1 MRWFAL
7 NRNAEIKFILA
18 KDNYYALQ
26 RLYWMTYIWMKEEEY
41 ISGSSIYHSIKY
53 NGSNGTMVSKM
64 FFFFFFFI
72 KYEDQKQLF
81 LLWSKMD
88 DRLEGCV
95 DILGRSTGH
104 PCEPIKLL
112 GSSSWDDWQV
122 MVHKAHQVM
131 TKSFDQCRRSRMKPY
146 YM

>member
-1 MRWFAL
+1 MPCNGYIGWHTYEWKRRNIYLDRQFIILLNIMVPTVLWFP
-7 NRNAEIKFILA
+7 RC
-18 KDNYYALQ
+18 
-26 RLYWMTYIWMKEEEY
+26 
-41 ISGSSIYHSIKY
+41 
-53 NGSNGTMVSKM
+53 